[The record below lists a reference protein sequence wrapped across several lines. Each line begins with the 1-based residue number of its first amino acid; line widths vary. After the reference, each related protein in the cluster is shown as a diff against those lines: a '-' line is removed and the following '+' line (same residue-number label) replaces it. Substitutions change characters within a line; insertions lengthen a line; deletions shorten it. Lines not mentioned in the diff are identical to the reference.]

1 MITEQDL
8 LDAPP
13 VILTTGELIDLSNS
27 EFRPRFSPGDDGYW
41 EVLLQI
47 EVPLGITDNACHR
60 YRKGGGSYASPEYKA
75 WLDHCAPLLQE
86 LLGAWQPDTSR
97 WWSVHLDLWIGNTDG
112 PNHLKALLDL
122 LSGARVVTEAFNAK
136 NGKRIGKGSV
146 WHYGGLWDDDRRVK
160 AVTVTVHAVK
170 HPTPYA
176 QITAWETPAPVDYR
190 AQQEAQE
197 RQRRVKAKLD
207 ALIAKDEA
215 RQAERDRKAQAK
227 REDEQARTVMTTCQ
241 IWGEWVTRPSTAV
254 VPAARSRVRKAVA
267 GKHLGEFVSIT
278 FTPGEWAKLTK
289 GSTE

>member
-8 LDAPP
+8 NDAPP
-13 VILTTGELIDLSNS
+13 VILTTGELIDLANG
-27 EFRPRFSPGDDGYW
+27 EFQPRFSPGADGYG
-41 EVLLQI
+41 EPLLQI
-47 EVPLGITDNACHR
+47 ECVLGVTDNACHR
-60 YRKGGGSYASPEYKA
+60 YSKADGSYASREYKA

-86 LLGAWQPDTSR
+86 LLGDWQPDTSR

-122 LSGARVVTEAFNAK
+122 LSGARVVTEAFTAK

-160 AVTVTVHAVK
+160 AVTVTVHATR

-176 QITAWETPAPVDYR
+176 QITAWETTAPVDYR

-197 RQRRVKAKLD
+197 RQAKQ
-207 ALIAKDEA
+207 EA
-215 RQAERDRKAQAK
+215 RQRAAEDRERARQAKRDRKAQAK
-227 REDEQARTVMTTCQ
+227 REDEAKRTMTKLRGSWEGWLKAYSGKEFAS
-241 IWGEWVTRPSTAV
+241 IRK
-254 VPAARSRVRKAVA
+254 RVRDALR
-267 GKHLGEFVSIT
+267 GGQIGPTIT

-289 GSTE
+289 GGTE